1 MSDSLVQQRL
11 DAFARITA
19 VGEPYELVD
28 REDIRGP
35 VQTFVNAPTSLRQVY
50 EDAASDVEFVVA
62 EDQRWTFAEFWNDAA
77 TIGHLLVHD
86 LGVRKGDRVA
96 ISMRNYP
103 EWMLAFTAAT
113 SVGAIAVAMNSLWNA
128 DEMAYG
134 LTDSGA
140 KVLLPMPSV

>member
-1 MSDSLVQQRL
+1 MSDLLARQRL

-19 VGEPYELVD
+19 VAEPYELVD

-35 VQTFVNAPTSLRQVY
+35 VRTFVNAPTSLRQVY
-50 EDAASDVEFVVA
+50 EDAVSDVEFVVA

-77 TIGHLLVHD
+77 IIGHLLVHE

-103 EWMLAFTAAT
+103 EWMLAFL
-113 SVGAIAVAMNSLWNA
+113 SLIHI
-128 DEMAYG
+128 
-134 LTDSGA
+134 
-140 KVLLPMPSV
+140 